1 MQKVTKEMKIYTS
14 YFSNG
19 AKLTKAGI
27 MMIGI
32 ALYPP
37 KWFTGLSN
45 KYVSPSWDI
54 LHNSKSEE
62 DYVQRFNSEILAHRD
77 PKAFLSAIEKM
88 ANGKDVALCCYEKP
102 DEFCH
107 RHIVAKWLNE
117 KLGLQVEEFR
127 ISKNPAYSEQSL
139 F

>member
-1 MQKVTKEMKIYTS
+1 MKIYTS

-32 ALYPP
+32 ALYTP

-54 LHNSKSEE
+54 LHNSKSKE

-77 PKAFLSAIEKM
+77 PKAFFSAIEKM
-88 ANGKDVALCCYEKP
+88 ANGKDVALCCFEKP
-102 DEFCH
+102 DDFCH
-107 RHIVAKWLNE
+107 RHLVAKWLNE
-117 KLGLQVEEFR
+117 KLGVQVEEFG
-127 ISKNPAYSEQSL
+127 ISKNPVYSEQSL

>member
-1 MQKVTKEMKIYTS
+1 MKIYTS

-19 AKLTKAGI
+19 AKLAKSGI

-54 LHNSKSEE
+54 LHNSKSKE

-88 ANGKDVALCCYEKP
+88 ANGKDVALCCFEKP
-102 DEFCH
+102 DDFCH
-107 RHIVAKWLNE
+107 RHLVAKWLNE
-117 KLGLQVEEFR
+117 KLGIQVEEFG
-127 ISKNPAYSEQSL
+127 ISKNPVYSEQSL

>member
-1 MQKVTKEMKIYTS
+1 MKIYTS

-19 AKLTKAGI
+19 AKLAKAGI

-88 ANGKDVALCCYEKP
+88 ANGKDVALCCFEKP

-107 RHIVAKWLNE
+107 RHLVAKWLNE
-117 KLGLQVEEFR
+117 KLGCQRRFR
-127 ISKNPAYSEQSL
+127 
-139 F
+139 

>member
-1 MQKVTKEMKIYTS
+1 MKIYTS

-19 AKLTKAGI
+19 AKLSKDGI
-27 MMIGI
+27 VMIGI

-37 KWFTGLSN
+37 KWFTGQSI

-54 LHNSKSEE
+54 LHNAKSNE
-62 DYVQRFNSEILAHRD
+62 DYIQRFNAEILAKRD
-77 PKAFLSAIEKM
+77 PKVFLSNIERM
-88 ANGKDVALCCYEKP
+88 ANGKDVALCCFEKP

-107 RHIVAKWLNE
+107 RHLVADWLN
-117 KLGLQVEEFR
+117 KNLGLNIEEYG
-127 ISKNPAYSEQSL
+127 ISHNPTYTEQSL

>member
-1 MQKVTKEMKIYTS
+1 MKIYTS

-19 AKLTKAGI
+19 AKLSKAGI

-37 KWFTGLSN
+37 KWFDGPSI

-54 LHNSKSEE
+54 LHNAESH
-62 DYVQRFNSEILAHRD
+62 DVYTQRFKDEILKRRD
-77 PKAFLSAIEKM
+77 PRVFINNIERI
-88 ANGKDVALCCYEKP
+88 ANGRDVALCCFEKP
-102 DEFCH
+102 EDFCH
-107 RHIVAKWLNE
+107 RHLVAKWLNE
-117 KLGLQVEEFR
+117 KLGLKVEEFG
-127 ISKNPAYSEQSL
+127 ISKNPVCTEQSL

>member
-1 MQKVTKEMKIYTS
+1 MKIYTS

-19 AKLTKAGI
+19 SKLTKAGI

-54 LHNSKSEE
+54 LHNSKSKE

-77 PKAFLSAIEKM
+77 PKSFLSAIEKM
-88 ANGKDVALCCYEKP
+88 ANVVPQK
-102 DEFCH
+102 
-107 RHIVAKWLNE
+107 R
-117 KLGLQVEEFR
+117 
-127 ISKNPAYSEQSL
+127 
-139 F
+139 

>member
-1 MQKVTKEMKIYTS
+1 MKIYTS

-19 AKLTKAGI
+19 AKLAKAGI

-77 PKAFLSAIEKM
+77 PKAFLSAI
-88 ANGKDVALCCYEKP
+88 D
-102 DEFCH
+102 DFCH
-107 RHIVAKWLNE
+107 RHLVAKWLNE
-117 KLGLQVEEFR
+117 KLGIQVEEFG
-127 ISKNPAYSEQSL
+127 ISKNPVYSEQSL

>member
-1 MQKVTKEMKIYTS
+1 MI
-14 YFSNG
+14 
-19 AKLTKAGI
+19 
-27 MMIGI
+27 IGI

-37 KWFTGLSN
+37 KWFSGISN

-62 DYVQRFNSEILAHRD
+62 DYVQRFNSEILARRD
-77 PKAFLSAIEKM
+77 PKVFLTAIEKI
-88 ANGKDVALCCYEKP
+88 ANGKDVALCCFEKP

-107 RHIVAKWLNE
+107 RHLVAKWLNE
-117 KLGLQVEEFR
+117 KLGMQIEEYG
-127 ISKNPAYSEQSL
+127 ISHNPVCVEQSI

>member
-1 MQKVTKEMKIYTS
+1 MKIYTS

-19 AKLTKAGI
+19 AKLAKAGI

-54 LHNSKSEE
+54 LHNSKSKE

-77 PKAFLSAIEKM
+77 PKAFFSAIEKM
-88 ANGKDVALCCYEKP
+88 ANGKDVALCCFEKP
-102 DEFCH
+102 DDFCH
-107 RHIVAKWLNE
+107 RHLVAKWLNE
-117 KLGLQVEEFR
+117 KLGLQVEEFG
-127 ISKNPAYSEQSL
+127 ISKNPVYSEQSL